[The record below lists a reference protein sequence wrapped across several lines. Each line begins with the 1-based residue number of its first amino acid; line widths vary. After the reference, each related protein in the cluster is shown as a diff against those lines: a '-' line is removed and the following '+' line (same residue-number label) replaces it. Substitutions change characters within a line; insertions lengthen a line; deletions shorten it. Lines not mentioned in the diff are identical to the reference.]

1 MLYLAIHHQKLIIM
15 RNFITFFCV
24 ISFLNLQAQPS
35 DACKL
40 EFGTN
45 LSGLVDYGTELP
57 FVDLMHNA
65 RQWYTKDNGNPADP
79 FDSGHA
85 PELSYRP
92 DGYPTHVP
100 QSIDSSQYAQR
111 VVTIWA
117 ITDGWPAGEYTVL
130 WEGTG
135 ELSFWGGYENLEQT
149 NSNRIVFDF
158 LSPINDVLE
167 MTIVTSDIN
176 DPIRHIRVLMPG
188 TEMTYEAEPFYSLWL
203 EKLSIFPSVRFMD
216 WGTTNS
222 WGQPDNWSWDDP
234 SLFAWEDRAQMN
246 HYTWAT
252 NKGIPYEMMIRL
264 LNDFDLDGWVCVPH
278 RASDEYIENMA
289 VLFRDNLESD
299 RHLTVEYSNEIW
311 NWIFG
316 QTQWLNKYGC
326 ELQNTTWPEGVVPY
340 IQNCLDIWSTAF
352 ENEMDRITRVAGVQ
366 VSWQDVSN
374 RMVNN
379 LTEGSFDAI
388 TPTFYFGLTEDGD
401 TALDNLGANA
411 TVADVAFYARQGM
424 EDTKVWLEAQKNE
437 LADPLGVPMVFYEG
451 GQHITPHPFGEE
463 PTYAQALLDIQRDTS
478 MYNMYNE
485 WFDFLRTLQA
495 GDEALQLMNFSF
507 VAGRSARYGS
517 WGILETMNQ
526 DTTTIPAPK
535 YAAILAAIEVCDL
548 EVSTVES
555 KKFLEKYKVYPNP
568 TNDFLTIT
576 GDLKKCEII
585 VINNIGQ
592 VVLQHKVNANSAVLN
607 VGKLGNGTYL
617 LQIRSGEMQEVKKI
631 IVGQNQN

>member
-1 MLYLAIHHQKLIIM
+1 MKS
-15 RNFITFFCV
+15 FITLFFA
-24 ISFLNLQAQPS
+24 ITAFNLQGQLS
-35 DACKL
+35 EACKL
-40 EFGTN
+40 QFGTN

-85 PELSYRP
+85 DELTYRP

-100 QSIDSSQYAQR
+100 QVINSSIYDQR

-117 ITDGWPAGEYTVL
+117 ITDGWPAGGYTVL

-135 ELSFWGGYENLEQT
+135 ELSFWGGYQNLEQT
-149 NSNRIVFDF
+149 DANRIVFDF
-158 LSPINDVLE
+158 LNPINNVLE

-176 DPIRHIRVLMPG
+176 DPIRNIRVLMPG
-188 TEMTYEAEPFYSLWL
+188 TEMTYETEPFHQLWL

-222 WGQPDNWSWDDP
+222 WGQLDNWTWDDP

-252 NKGIPYEMMIRL
+252 SKGIPYEMMIQL

-289 VLFRDNLESD
+289 ELFRDNLETE
-299 RHLTVEYSNEIW
+299 RHLTVEYSNEVW

-326 ELQNTTWPEGVVPY
+326 ELQGTSWPEGIVPY
-340 IQNCLDIWSTAF
+340 IQNCLDIWSNAF

-374 RMVNN
+374 RIVNN
-379 LTEGSFDAI
+379 LTAGSFDAI

-401 TALDNLGANA
+401 ADLDNLGGSA

-424 EDTKVWLEAQKNE
+424 ENTKAWLQEQKTE

-451 GQHITPHPFGEE
+451 GQHLTPQPFGQE

-478 MYNMYNE
+478 MHNMYNE
-485 WFDFLRTLQA
+485 WFNFLRTLQE
-495 GDEALQLMNFSF
+495 GDQPLQLMNFSF
-507 VAGRSARYGS
+507 VAGLSARYGS
-517 WGILETMNQ
+517 WGILETMDQ
-526 DTTTIPAPK
+526 DTATIPAPK
-535 YAAILAAIEVCDL
+535 YAAILTAIEACDL
-548 EVSTVES
+548 NVSIKES
-555 KKFLEKYKVYPNP
+555 IYLVEKYNIFPNP
-568 TNDFLTIT
+568 TSDFITIS
-576 GDLKKCEII
+576 GDLKKCKII
-585 VINNIGQ
+585 VINNIGE
-592 VVLQHKVNANSAVLN
+592 VVLNQKVDAYSTILN
-607 VGKLGNGTYL
+607 VGNLNSGTYTM
-617 LQIRSGEMQEVKKI
+617 QISNGKRQEIKKI
-631 IVGQNQN
+631 IVIK